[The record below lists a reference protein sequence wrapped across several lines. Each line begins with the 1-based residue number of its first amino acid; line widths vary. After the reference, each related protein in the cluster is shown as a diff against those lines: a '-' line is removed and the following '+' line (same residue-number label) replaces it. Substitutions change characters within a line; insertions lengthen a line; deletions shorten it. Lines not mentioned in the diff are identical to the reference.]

1 MPGRRPPAR
10 PEGLLTLSNVRL
22 SRGPQVLLAA
32 ASVSIFRGEKVGIV
46 GRNGCGKSTL
56 LALLRG
62 ELSADL
68 GEYAA
73 PAQLAIASVAQ
84 QLPDA
89 AQSLSDYIQDGD
101 TRVRELEQQLRAA
114 HARDE
119 GTRAAS
125 LHAAY
130 ESAGGYSA
138 ASRAA
143 QLADGL
149 GFAASDLG
157 RELREFSGGL
167 RMRANLARAL
177 MAPSDLLLLDEPTN
191 HLDLDALLWLQEWLR
206 NYRGTLLLVS
216 HDREFLDAIVGRIL
230 HIEGGRL
237 DVYAGNYSAF
247 ESQRGERA
255 ARTAALAAKHARTA
269 AHLEAFVT
277 RFRAKASKARQA
289 QSRLKWLARLQQIA
303 PLQTETQFEWEFL
316 APAKLP
322 RPLLTLEQVRAG
334 FGAHCVL
341 HSVSLT
347 LNPGERLGILGRNGA
362 GKSTLMRVLAGQ
374 LAPLAGSR
382 TPGADLVP
390 GFLQQLEL
398 EQLDVEASALS
409 ELARRGGEVA
419 AWTPQQSRDYLG
431 RFGFGGERVFEPVGR
446 FSGGERAR
454 LALAILIAR
463 RPNLLLLDEPTNH
476 LDLGMRQTLLLALQE
491 FAGAVVIV
499 SHDRALLRG
508 SCDRFALVAD
518 GTLVPYEGDL
528 EDYAAWLSARR
539 AAERPGA
546 APDKGP
552 SRRTLR
558 QQEAA
563 ARKRLS
569 PLRSEGARLE
579 QQLSERSAER
589 QRIEQQLAD
598 PATYAAATP
607 AERAEL
613 ARRHGQLS
621 QEIEQLEQRWLE
633 VLTALEAPVS

>member
-1 MPGRRPPAR
+1 MDISSLDLDVTLAGMT
-10 PEGLLTLSNVRL
+10 LLTLRDAELAYGDFPLLDHAQL
-22 SRGPQVLLAA
+22 SVQE
-32 ASVSIFRGEKVGIV
+32 GERIGLI
-46 GRNGCGKSTL
+46 GRNGTGKSTL
-56 LALLRG
+56 LKVVTGLVNLDDGAIERRDGLRIACVEQEPVLPTAPDEHDWKLAMYLERFG
-62 ELSADL
+62 VEL
-68 GEYAA
+68 
-73 PAQLAIASVAQ
+73 V
-84 QLPDA
+84 
-89 AQSLSDYIQDGD
+89 
-101 TRVRELEQQLRAA
+101 RAA
-114 HARDE
+114 ATGSGGERK
-119 GTRAAS
+119 RAA
-125 LHAAY
+125 LAA
-130 ESAGGYSA
+130 AF
-138 ASRAA
+138 AS
-143 QLADGL
+143 
-149 GFAASDLG
+149 
-157 RELREFSGGL
+157 E
-167 RMRANLARAL
+167 
-177 MAPSDLLLLDEPTN
+177 PDLLLLDEPTN
-191 HLDLDALLWLQEWLR
+191 HLDLDAIVWLEGWLTA
-206 NYRGTLLLVS
+206 YPGTLLLIS
-216 HDREFLDAIVGRIL
+216 HDREFLDRVVNRIVN
-230 HIEGGRL
+230 IEHGKARA
-237 DVYAGNYSAF
+237 YRGNYSSF
-247 ESQRGERA
+247 EEQRATELSQQ
-255 ARTAALAAKHARTA
+255 AALYARQQREIR
-269 AHLEAFVT
+269 HMESFVE

-621 QEIEQLEQRWLE
+621 QEIEQLEARWLE